1 MWTHLHSIISFHVK
15 EIANKSLRNYSD
27 QKCFI
32 LPRSSKN
39 THTFIILSITALLM
53 QINYDE
59 FDTWSAKTIIF

>member
-15 EIANKSLRNYSD
+15 EIVNKSLRNYSD
-27 QKCFI
+27 QKCFM
-32 LPRSSKN
+32 
-39 THTFIILSITALLM
+39 HALLM